1 MRAAV
6 FDEFGGPEVLHVIE
20 LPIPKPGPGEVLVK
34 MESAGVCRADWR
46 VRTGRCQWL
55 KAPFPVTLGYE
66 CSGRIAELGEGV
78 TGLEVG
84 QPVHVMSM
92 ACYGTYSEYLAIT
105 ADDVTP
111 MPEGTDFDTA
121 ACAYSYYVA
130 NGLLN
135 EVVQSK
141 EGESM
146 YWRDAAGGVG
156 TAAVQLAKLNGMTVI
171 ASAADEEKC
180 EYIRGLG
187 ADYVFNY
194 NEFPDEVAM
203 VQKYSNGKGV
213 NYVYD
218 QFAGPDFCKQFDMLC
233 TYGQIILYNYLKGYP
248 EDKDI
253 IHILQSRCEGCY
265 GIRYYSI
272 HVHDDDP
279 ESFFEIKKRILGLM
293 AEGKLK
299 APIYK
304 VLPLE
309 GAAEAHRMLEDNEI
323 IGKVVLHP

>member
-111 MPEGTDFDTA
+111 MPEPI
-121 ACAYSYYVA
+121 
-130 NGLLN
+130 
-135 EVVQSK
+135 
-141 EGESM
+141 SM
-146 YWRDAAGGVG
+146 Y
-156 TAAVQLAKLNGMTVI
+156 
-171 ASAADEEKC
+171 S
-180 EYIRGLG
+180 
-187 ADYVFNY
+187 
-194 NEFPDEVAM
+194 FPSV
-203 VQKYSNGKGV
+203 S
-213 NYVYD
+213 
-218 QFAGPDFCKQFDMLC
+218 
-233 TYGQIILYNYLKGYP
+233 
-248 EDKDI
+248 
-253 IHILQSRCEGCY
+253 
-265 GIRYYSI
+265 
-272 HVHDDDP
+272 
-279 ESFFEIKKRILGLM
+279 
-293 AEGKLK
+293 
-299 APIYK
+299 
-304 VLPLE
+304 
-309 GAAEAHRMLEDNEI
+309 
-323 IGKVVLHP
+323 